1 MRYDDMTVPKPH
13 EEYKKYSL
21 PIDDKRGKSVGGQQ
35 STIQDERRSV
45 MTGTKDSSR
54 RSIRRMM
61 LALAFL
67 SAALFAMQAMGINRV
82 LHSSFPS
89 KPFEPID
96 CVQQSNPDSVDRN
109 ASQTKPTRRLEFL
122 HIPKT
127 GGTVIESEAAK
138 QNITWSI
145 CHFGIHKNIVWM
157 SLNETICPEGS
168 LKYDWPKRKKYH
180 SCPWWHLPAQYF
192 ELQDVNPYEGADLFC
207 VVRNPYERLLSEYY
221 YMGTYIKLLTEEDVN
236 DVLALN
242 VWVKRTIEVLVLR
255 SKPGDIDRN
264 RTGNAPYFYNA
275 GHFIPQYDFVFE
287 HRRRIVKHVLRF
299 ENLYNEFHELMKQYD
314 LQVRLPQRRVRESH
328 TKKLSVFNLTKEN
341 LELIERL
348 YDVDFREWGYEIM
361 SEIIPEEILAR
372 NEGILRQAIAKKK
385 QAAVETTGL
394 SKP

>member
-1 MRYDDMTVPKPH
+1 MAGAT
-13 EEYKKYSL
+13 
-21 PIDDKRGKSVGGQQ
+21 
-35 STIQDERRSV
+35 
-45 MTGTKDSSR
+45 DSAR

-61 LALAFL
+61 LPFAFL

-82 LHSSFPS
+82 LHSSFLS

-96 CVQQSNPDSVDRN
+96 CGQQSIPDSVGRN
-109 ASQTKPTRRLEFL
+109 ASQTKPIRRLEFV

-145 CHFGIHKNIVWM
+145 CHFGIHKNIVLM

-168 LKYDWPKRKKYH
+168 LKHNWPKRKKYH

-221 YMGTYIKLLTEEDVN
+221 YMGTYIKLLTEDEVN

-242 VWVKRTIEVLVLR
+242 VWVKRIIELLVLR
-255 SKPGDIDRN
+255 SMPGDIDRN

-299 ENLYNEFHELMKQYD
+299 ENLYEEFHDLMKQYD
-314 LQVRLPQRRVRESH
+314 LPVRLPERRVRESH
-328 TKKLSVFNLTKEN
+328 AKKLSIFNLTKEN

-348 YDVDFREWGYEIM
+348 YLADFREWGYEIM

-372 NEGILRQAIAKKK
+372 NEAILRQAIAKQQFLAKK
-385 QAAVETTGL
+385 NPKV
-394 SKP
+394 SK